1 MNGKLVIFTAPS
13 GAGKTT
19 LVRHLV
25 STMPDKLMFSV
36 SATTRHK
43 RQHEKNGID
52 YLFITKEEFK
62 QRVINNDFLE
72 WQEVYDG
79 NYYGTLKSEID
90 RILQQ
95 GKNVIFDVDVEG
107 ATNIKKFYGNKALTI
122 FVQPP
127 SIEAL
132 RNRLIGR
139 NSETNYTIEQR
150 VKKAI
155 LELEYA
161 PRFDH
166 TLVNDRLELAKQQ
179 ACQLVIDFLDNDT
192 KKKVN
197 AVAEAFIA
205 PNTQQISMF
214 NFTNE

>member
-1 MNGKLVIFTAPS
+1 MSGKLVIFTAPS

-25 STMPDKLMFSV
+25 SLMPDKLMFSV
-36 SATTRHK
+36 SATTRSK
-43 RQHEKNGID
+43 RQHERNNID
-52 YLFITKEEFK
+52 YCFITKEEFK
-62 QRVINNDFLE
+62 QRVIDGDFLE

-107 ATNIKKFYGNKALTI
+107 ATNIKHFYGDKALTV

-127 SIEAL
+127 SVEAL

-139 NSETNYTIEQR
+139 NTETNETLEQR

-161 PRFDH
+161 PKFDQ

-179 ACQLVIDFLDNDT
+179 AYQLVNDFLDNDD
-192 KKKVN
+192 KKK
-197 AVAEAFIA
+197 AKLILDKFVASNHALL
-205 PNTQQISMF
+205 S
-214 NFTNE
+214 TN

>member
-1 MNGKLVIFTAPS
+1 VSGKLVIFTAPS

-25 STMPDKLMFSV
+25 SLMPDKLMFSV
-36 SATTRHK
+36 SATTRSK
-43 RQHEKNGID
+43 RQHERNNID
-52 YLFITKEEFK
+52 YCFITKEEFK
-62 QRVINNDFLE
+62 QRVIDGDFLE

-107 ATNIKKFYGNKALTI
+107 ATNIKHFYGDKALTV

-127 SIEAL
+127 SVEAL

-139 NSETNYTIEQR
+139 NTETNETLEQR

-161 PRFDH
+161 PKFDQ

-179 ACQLVIDFLDNDT
+179 AYQLVNDFLNNDD
-192 KKKVN
+192 KKK
-197 AVAEAFIA
+197 AKLILDKFVA
-205 PNTQQISMF
+205 
-214 NFTNE
+214 TNQALLSTN

>member
-1 MNGKLVIFTAPS
+1 M
-13 GAGKTT
+13 
-19 LVRHLV
+19 
-25 STMPDKLMFSV
+25 
-36 SATTRHK
+36 
-43 RQHEKNGID
+43 
-52 YLFITKEEFK
+52 
-62 QRVINNDFLE
+62 E

-107 ATNIKKFYGNKALTI
+107 ATNIKHFYGDKALTV

-127 SIEAL
+127 SVEAL

-139 NSETNYTIEQR
+139 NTETNETLEQR

-161 PRFDH
+161 PKFDQ

-179 ACQLVIDFLDNDT
+179 AYQLVNDFLNNDD
-192 KKKVN
+192 KKK
-197 AVAEAFIA
+197 AKLILDKFVA
-205 PNTQQISMF
+205 
-214 NFTNE
+214 TNQALLSTN

>member
-25 STMPDKLMFSV
+25 STIPDELMFSV

-107 ATNIKKFYGNKALTI
+107 ATNIKNFYGDKALTI

-139 NSETNYTIEQR
+139 NSETNDTIEQR

-179 ACQLVIDFLDNDT
+179 ACQLVIDFLSNDA

-197 AVAEAFIA
+197 VIAEVFITE
-205 PNTQQISMF
+205 NTQQITVLEF
-214 NFTNE
+214 VNL

>member
-1 MNGKLVIFTAPS
+1 MSGKLVIFTAPS

-25 STMPDKLMFSV
+25 SLMPDKLMFSV
-36 SATTRHK
+36 SATTRSK
-43 RQHEKNGID
+43 RQHERNNID
-52 YLFITKEEFK
+52 YCFITKEEFK
-62 QRVINNDFLE
+62 QRVIDGDFLE

-107 ATNIKKFYGNKALTI
+107 ATNIKHFYGDKALTV

-127 SIEAL
+127 SVEAL

-139 NSETNYTIEQR
+139 NTETNETLEQR

-161 PRFDH
+161 PKFDQ

-179 ACQLVIDFLDNDT
+179 AYQLVNDFLNNDD
-192 KKKVN
+192 KKK
-197 AVAEAFIA
+197 AKLILDKFVA
-205 PNTQQISMF
+205 
-214 NFTNE
+214 TNQALLSTN

>member
-1 MNGKLVIFTAPS
+1 MSGKLVIFTAPS

-25 STMPDKLMFSV
+25 SLMLDKLMFSV
-36 SATTRHK
+36 SATTRSK
-43 RQHEKNGID
+43 RQHERNNID
-52 YLFITKEEFK
+52 YCFITKEEFK
-62 QRVINNDFLE
+62 QRVIDGDFLE

-107 ATNIKKFYGNKALTI
+107 ATNIKHFYGDKALTV

-127 SIEAL
+127 SVEAL

-139 NSETNYTIEQR
+139 NTETNETLEQR

-161 PRFDH
+161 PKFDQ

-179 ACQLVIDFLDNDT
+179 AYQLVNDFLNNDD
-192 KKKVN
+192 KKK
-197 AVAEAFIA
+197 AKLILDKFVA
-205 PNTQQISMF
+205 
-214 NFTNE
+214 TNQALLSTN

>member
-1 MNGKLVIFTAPS
+1 MSGKLVIFIAPS
-13 GAGKTT
+13 GVGKTT

-25 STMPDKLMFSV
+25 SLMPDKLMFSV
-36 SATTRHK
+36 SATTRSK
-43 RQHEKNGID
+43 RQHERNNID
-52 YLFITKEEFK
+52 YCFITKEEFK
-62 QRVINNDFLE
+62 QRVIDGDFLE

-107 ATNIKKFYGNKALTI
+107 ATNIKHFYGDKALTV

-127 SIEAL
+127 SVEAL

-139 NSETNYTIEQR
+139 NNETLEQR

-161 PRFDH
+161 PKFDQ

-179 ACQLVIDFLDNDT
+179 AYQLVNDFLNNDD
-192 KKKVN
+192 KKK
-197 AVAEAFIA
+197 AKLILDKFVA
-205 PNTQQISMF
+205 
-214 NFTNE
+214 TNQALLSTN

>member
-1 MNGKLVIFTAPS
+1 MSGKLVIFTAPS

-25 STMPDKLMFSV
+25 SLMPDKLMFSV
-36 SATTRHK
+36 SATTRSK
-43 RQHEKNGID
+43 RQHERNNID
-52 YLFITKEEFK
+52 YCFITKEEFK
-62 QRVINNDFLE
+62 QRVIDGDFLE

-107 ATNIKKFYGNKALTI
+107 ATNIKKFYGDKALTV

-127 SIEAL
+127 SVEAL

-139 NSETNYTIEQR
+139 NTETNETLEQR

-161 PRFDH
+161 PRFDQ

-179 ACQLVIDFLDNDT
+179 AYQLVKDFLDGDD
-192 KKKVN
+192 KKKAKLVLDK
-197 AVAEAFIA
+197 FIPSNIA
-205 PNTQQISMF
+205 SLS
-214 NFTNE
+214 TN

>member
-1 MNGKLVIFTAPS
+1 MSGKLVIFTAPS

-25 STMPDKLMFSV
+25 SLMPDKLMFSV
-36 SATTRHK
+36 SATTRSK
-43 RQHEKNGID
+43 RQHERNNID
-52 YLFITKEEFK
+52 YCFITKEEFK
-62 QRVINNDFLE
+62 QRVIDGDFLE

-107 ATNIKKFYGNKALTI
+107 ATNIKHFYGDKALTV

-127 SIEAL
+127 SVEAL

-139 NSETNYTIEQR
+139 NTETNETLEQR
-150 VKKAI
+150 EKKAI

-161 PRFDH
+161 PKFDQ

-179 ACQLVIDFLDNDT
+179 AYQLVNDFLNNDD
-192 KKKVN
+192 KKK
-197 AVAEAFIA
+197 AKLILDKFIA
-205 PNTQQISMF
+205 
-214 NFTNE
+214 TNQALLSTN

>member
-1 MNGKLVIFTAPS
+1 MSGKLVIFTAPS

-25 STMPDKLMFSV
+25 SLMPDKLMFSV
-36 SATTRHK
+36 SATTRSK
-43 RQHEKNGID
+43 RHHEKNNID
-52 YLFITKEEFK
+52 YCFITKEEFK
-62 QRVINNDFLE
+62 QRVIDGDFLE

-107 ATNIKKFYGNKALTI
+107 ATNIKHFYGDKALTV

-127 SIEAL
+127 SVEAL

-139 NSETNYTIEQR
+139 NTETNETLEQR

-161 PRFDH
+161 PKFDQ

-179 ACQLVIDFLDNDT
+179 AYQLVNDFLNNDD
-192 KKKVN
+192 KKK
-197 AVAEAFIA
+197 AKLILDKFVA
-205 PNTQQISMF
+205 
-214 NFTNE
+214 TNQVLLSTN

>member
-1 MNGKLVIFTAPS
+1 
-13 GAGKTT
+13 
-19 LVRHLV
+19 
-25 STMPDKLMFSV
+25 MFSV
-36 SATTRHK
+36 SATTRSK
-43 RQHEKNGID
+43 RQHERNNID
-52 YLFITKEEFK
+52 YCFITKEEFK
-62 QRVINNDFLE
+62 QRVIDGDFLE

-107 ATNIKKFYGNKALTI
+107 ATNIKHFYGDKALTV

-127 SIEAL
+127 SVEAL

-139 NSETNYTIEQR
+139 NTETNETLEQR

-161 PRFDH
+161 PKFDQ

-179 ACQLVIDFLDNDT
+179 AYQLVNDFLNNDD
-192 KKKVN
+192 KKK
-197 AVAEAFIA
+197 AKLILDKFVA
-205 PNTQQISMF
+205 
-214 NFTNE
+214 TNQALLSTN

>member
-1 MNGKLVIFTAPS
+1 MSGKLVIFTAPS

-25 STMPDKLMFSV
+25 SLMPDKLMFSV
-36 SATTRHK
+36 SATTRSK
-43 RQHEKNGID
+43 RQHERNNID
-52 YLFITKEEFK
+52 YCFITKEEFK
-62 QRVINNDFLE
+62 QRVIDGDFLE

-107 ATNIKKFYGNKALTI
+107 ATNIKHFYGDKALTV

-127 SIEAL
+127 SVEAL

-139 NSETNYTIEQR
+139 NTETNETLEQR

-161 PRFDH
+161 PKFDQ

-179 ACQLVIDFLDNDT
+179 AYQLVNDFLNNDD
-192 KKKVN
+192 KKKK
-197 AVAEAFIA
+197 
-205 PNTQQISMF
+205 S
-214 NFTNE
+214 

>member
-1 MNGKLVIFTAPS
+1 MSGKLVIFTAPS

-25 STMPDKLMFSV
+25 SLMPDKLMFSV
-36 SATTRHK
+36 SATTRSK
-43 RQHEKNGID
+43 RQHERNNID
-52 YLFITKEEFK
+52 YCFITKEEFK
-62 QRVINNDFLE
+62 QRVIDGDFLE

-107 ATNIKKFYGNKALTI
+107 ATNIKHFYGDKALTV

-127 SIEAL
+127 SVEAL

-139 NSETNYTIEQR
+139 NTETNETLEQR

-161 PRFDH
+161 PKFDQ

-179 ACQLVIDFLDNDT
+179 AYQLVNDFLNNDD
-192 KKKVN
+192 KKK
-197 AVAEAFIA
+197 AKLILDKFVA
-205 PNTQQISMF
+205 
-214 NFTNE
+214 TNQVLLSTN

>member
-1 MNGKLVIFTAPS
+1 MSGKLVIFTAPS

-25 STMPDKLMFSV
+25 SLMPDKLMFSV
-36 SATTRHK
+36 SATTRSK
-43 RQHEKNGID
+43 RQHERNNID
-52 YLFITKEEFK
+52 YCFITKEEFK
-62 QRVINNDFLE
+62 QRVIDGDFLE

-107 ATNIKKFYGNKALTI
+107 ATNIKHFYGDKALTV

-127 SIEAL
+127 SVEAL

-139 NSETNYTIEQR
+139 NTETNETLEQR

-161 PRFDH
+161 PKFDQ

-179 ACQLVIDFLDNDT
+179 AYQLVNDFLNNDD
-192 KKKVN
+192 KKK
-197 AVAEAFIA
+197 
-205 PNTQQISMF
+205 S
-214 NFTNE
+214 

>member
-1 MNGKLVIFTAPS
+1 MSGKLVIFTAPS

-25 STMPDKLMFSV
+25 SLMPDKLMFSV
-36 SATTRHK
+36 SATTRSK
-43 RQHEKNGID
+43 RQHERNNID
-52 YLFITKEEFK
+52 YCFITKEEFK
-62 QRVINNDFLE
+62 QRVIDGDFLE

-107 ATNIKKFYGNKALTI
+107 ATNIKHFYGDKALTV

-127 SIEAL
+127 SVEAL

-139 NSETNYTIEQR
+139 NTETNETLEQR
-150 VKKAI
+150 IKKAI

-161 PRFDH
+161 PKFDQ

-179 ACQLVIDFLDNDT
+179 AYQLVNDFLNNDD
-192 KKKVN
+192 KKK
-197 AVAEAFIA
+197 AKLILDKFVA
-205 PNTQQISMF
+205 
-214 NFTNE
+214 TNQALLSTN